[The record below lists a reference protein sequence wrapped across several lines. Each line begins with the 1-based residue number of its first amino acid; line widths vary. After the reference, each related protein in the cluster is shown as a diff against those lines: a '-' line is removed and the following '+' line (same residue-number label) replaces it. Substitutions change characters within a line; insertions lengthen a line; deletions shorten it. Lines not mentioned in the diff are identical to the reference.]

1 MVERSQEYALLVWD
15 DAILCVYQPCCFFV
29 CTGVVL
35 SRIYF
40 LRKGDTSFSLIL
52 AFNFYR
58 ILGGVGVGL
67 ASAISPMY
75 IAEVAPSE
83 IRGKLVSCN
92 QFAVIFGML
101 VVYFVNYMIKDGMT
115 EEVLVSEGWRKMF
128 VSEAYPAAVFGILL
142 FLFLR
147 HLVIW

>member
-1 MVERSQEYALLVWD
+1 
-15 DAILCVYQPCCFFV
+15 
-29 CTGVVL
+29 
-35 SRIYF
+35 
-40 LRKGDTSFSLIL
+40 
-52 AFNFYR
+52 
-58 ILGGVGVGL
+58 
-67 ASAISPMY
+67 MY

>member
-1 MVERSQEYALLVWD
+1 MRFSYGTTQ
-15 DAILCVYQPCCFFV
+15 FFAFISRVAFSV